1 MVAYA
6 AIVGVLLAFLVGD
19 RSGGVRLVCQQ
30 HRPGAPTVL
39 VSRRLHLDVG
49 RCLAAARMGVLDG
62 GATLVD
68 QSPKGR
74 RGEYGRNSGATST
87 DTFCQSA
94 LEVQI

>member
-1 MVAYA
+1 MLSRLALDLD
-6 AIVGVLLAFLVGD
+6 GPVL
-19 RSGGVRLVCQQ
+19 
-30 HRPGAPTVL
+30 
-39 VSRRLHLDVG
+39 
-49 RCLAAARMGVLDG
+49 GVLDG

-74 RGEYGRNSGATST
+74 RGEYGRNTGATGT